1 MKIDYL
7 FLIVS
12 QITNIVFSGYPISY
26 PNDLTRTRIPPYNL
40 IDTDPSCWYEGVCP
54 MFPPGGELSIFPNH
68 EEKWQ
73 HILHNIHRMFT
84 NCSLTLP
91 ACKYKCGG
99 NPGCGNTTYCSNGCD
114 YCGDVKSNERGPMYW
129 YSDANQAARF
139 KQWDEKNCDSA
150 WYKSQPGVIDRHYTC
165 KWGNTNMAYWGS
177 GITSN
182 VPQDR
187 CGLLM
192 SVNAPHAECEYGT
205 RASKFCH
212 DDKDRCWF
220 ESEGICGGNYCLW
233 DPHCEP
239 VFAAK
244 IDYVGKGFIAGM
256 NGVDAVYSR
265 FTKEVYYPLPI
276 ASHFEERIVLA
287 PGHWNSNGKYFNLML
302 EYHDGNKTQTPIRCH
317 AFYSNDYHILDIY
330 VAPSM
335 DTKCKRPGQYNNQN
349 VPYYSAIFYKQFIPH
364 ITCEPYAFICKT
376 SKNKFF
382 RLPEEREYFFGTDWF
397 DWAWSDYQGDFGY
410 AECKEQHYYNH
421 PQQSWTA
428 NGGPTLTKQDLWY
441 YQRYNNGAGNC
452 IGCTKIPILEC
463 LENCVLN
470 DDLTSQCKT
479 ACSGSPTTPTT
490 AAPTPTKL
498 PTKSPTT
505 KTPTKSPI
513 KTPTRNPIKTPTR
526 NPIKSPTKSPIKS
539 PTKLPTKSPTKNPTT
554 KTPTQNPNKQP
565 TTTKTPTKSPIKTP
579 TRNPIKTPTRNPIK
593 SPTKSPIK
601 SPTKLPTKSPTKNP
615 TTKTPTQNPNKQPTT
630 TKTPT
635 KSPIKS
641 PTKTPTK
648 TPTTKTP
655 TQNPIQN
662 PTISPIINPTESP
675 TETPVQSPSINPTLS
690 SETPTFTP
698 SITSINPTIIT
709 LTPTRISGS
718 PTDAPIPGDVT
729 CEDIIDWQY
738 RWSRVSSWNEESS
751 GPLYKSVAEE
761 KFIENF
767 PHCGEFNAE
776 DGFEYYY
783 YFYWGGTTRPNRK
796 KLFIYMHVCCGIG
809 RTFGPQYHMPQGFEH
824 ANDYRAS
831 AAWNRRYNGA
841 GYETEDEWT
850 NPGSFGIKQY
860 IVFAICILLIIVCIG
875 ACIFGWKRYKKKRY
889 IIEGANTS
897 TSPRGMQ
904 RYPNKSRG
912 SKKNLAQ
919 TIQMHGLSSYPGP
932 KHVQLP
938 SYARDSTDG
947 STDGNNTYQSRFM
960 HNDSTDGSNQGD
972 GGNVSKKSKK
982 SKKKLVPPMFNK
994 MGMHQKMPSRSV
1006 DIDTPELGA
1015 VVGNID
1021 MDEMNLENDGGNTG
1035 DVGLPPPVPESLI
1048 DKKVN
1053 ALDTQDIADAFDAD
1067 I

>member
-1 MKIDYL
+1 MDNVNYMVYTNGSISKMLYIIL
-7 FLIVS
+7 LS
-12 QITNIVFSGYPISY
+12 LNIVYGGLPVSY
-26 PNDLTRTRIPPYNL
+26 PDTLNKQMGGKNVPYNV
-40 IDTDPSCWYEGVCP
+40 IDVYPSCWERGYCP
-54 MFPPGGELSIFPNH
+54 MFRPGSELAAFPNSEEKTQMIFKNMFRMFANCTLTTKWGKWRFGANTNGGE
-68 EEKWQ
+68 
-73 HILHNIHRMFT
+73 
-84 NCSLTLP
+84 
-91 ACKYKCGG
+91 
-99 NPGCGNTTYCSNGCD
+99 TYFCPTCR
-114 YCGDVKSNERGPMYW
+114 YCGDGKPDKGPLYW
-129 YSDANQAARF
+129 YSDANQVARF
-139 KQWDEKNCDSA
+139 KQYDERSCDQNWYKEPGITAHHTCNWVKDEWGGGSNCDLF
-150 WYKSQPGVIDRHYTC
+150 G
-165 KWGNTNMAYWGS
+165 G
-177 GITSN
+177 
-182 VPQDR
+182 
-187 CGLLM
+187 
-192 SVNAPHAECEYGT
+192 CEFGH
-205 RASKFCH
+205 RSSKFCVE
-212 DDKDRCWF
+212 DRCWF
-220 ESEGICGGNYCLW
+220 ETEGICGANSCYF

-239 VFAAK
+239 IFAAK
-244 IDYVGKGFIAGM
+244 YDYQGAGFVEGT
-256 NGVDAVYSR
+256 NGVDTVYSR
-265 FTKEVYYPLPI
+265 FTKEIFYVLPMG
-276 ASHFEERIVLA
+276 AHFDERIKVIEEDY
-287 PGHWNSNGKYFNLML
+287 NVDGKYFTLML
-302 EYHDGNKTQTPIRCH
+302 QYFDHNYTQKPYKCWSLYDGNAHEMEVAISWNSLNGSQCGYG
-317 AFYSNDYHILDIY
+317 YSNDCFSVLFTTNHFPPI
-330 VAPSM
+330 M
-335 DTKCKRPGQYNNQN
+335 
-349 VPYYSAIFYKQFIPH
+349 
-364 ITCEPYAFICKT
+364 TCEPYAFICKT